1 MDKKSDLRTIQTK
14 ESIKKALYK
23 LAEDKSFDEVS
34 VTDITKKAMINRS
47 TFYLHYRDKEDLLQ
61 SLCDETLHELKKYKS
76 YLTKEAV
83 FQCRRS
89 GAPLPHLVPVLSYIE
104 KNSDFFNTILK
115 SSAKYSFFIDLSK
128 EFIPRLKSLIPDF
141 EPDETALIYGSG
153 IMITS
158 TGYIFSKWI
167 KNDMKEDPVE
177 IAALITKMLWA
188 VVTISQK

>member
-1 MDKKSDLRTIQTK
+1 M
-14 ESIKKALYK
+14 
-23 LAEDKSFDEVS
+23 
-34 VTDITKKAMINRS
+34 
-47 TFYLHYRDKEDLLQ
+47 
-61 SLCDETLHELKKYKS
+61 
-76 YLTKEAV
+76 
-83 FQCRRS
+83 
-89 GAPLPHLVPVLSYIE
+89 
-104 KNSDFFNTILK
+104 K

>member
-1 MDKKSDLRTIQTK
+1 MDKKSDLRTIRTK

-23 LAEDKSFDEVS
+23 LAEDKSFDEIS

-89 GAPLPHLVPVLSYIE
+89 GAPLPHLVPVLS
-104 KNSDFFNTILK
+104 ILHRK
-115 SSAKYSFFIDLSK
+115 KF
-128 EFIPRLKSLIPDF
+128 RLF
-141 EPDETALIYGSG
+141 
-153 IMITS
+153 
-158 TGYIFSKWI
+158 
-167 KNDMKEDPVE
+167 
-177 IAALITKMLWA
+177 
-188 VVTISQK
+188 